1 MKTVVTFNDYRI
13 EFDGSRNWT
22 VTKRVPALQRKNTK
36 NEESEKLI
44 GYYGTLQASL
54 RAVWHDSLT
63 DIGEIEGLQ
72 RLQEAVDA
80 AHDTIRTGIRKL
92 AIAGVP
98 DGRVRE

>member
-1 MKTVVTFNDYRI
+1 MKTTVTFNDYRI

-22 VTKRVPALQRKNTK
+22 VTKRVPAFQRKNTK
-36 NEESEKLI
+36 NEETDRLI

-54 RAVWHDSLT
+54 RSVWHDSLS
-63 DIGEIEGLQ
+63 DIGEIDGLQ

-98 DGRVRE
+98 ANRVAE

>member
-36 NEESEKLI
+36 NEEADKLI
-44 GYYGTLQASL
+44 GYYGTLEY
-54 RAVWHDSLT
+54 AVRSVAHDSMGEL
-63 DIGEIEGLQ
+63 GEIEGLQ
-72 RLQEAVDA
+72 RLQEAVGEI
-80 AHDTIRTGIRKL
+80 HDTIRAGMRKL

-98 DGRVRE
+98 AKRVRE